1 MLKLNPG
8 DLCVYEDDGVAPRE
22 ILDRVLVFLYHLNEQ
37 PDEGMFLC
45 NDGTI
50 DEEFFVFLKP
60 L

>member
-1 MLKLNPG
+1 MYRDENETP
-8 DLCVYEDDGVAPRE
+8 
-22 ILDRVLVFLYHLNEQ
+22 RVLLSRILIFLRVHPDH